1 VTRRPGGPAAR
12 LAAGVAIG
20 AAFVI
25 AAAEGDVRAAGDEPA
40 PAPASEVRAAGDE
53 PVVAPASVAPAAAA
67 PPATTPAA
75 TTPPAAAARP
85 SDGGPFITPRLLVQ
99 GDAVVLHHGPS
110 APALEDGTTRPG
122 FYLRRARAG
131 LDAADGDWRA
141 RAIVEVTAR
150 TEVADA
156 ALDPIAGEMARGRT
170 RATEA
175 YVAYAPGKA
184 FTVALGSLRVPLGL
198 SRQIDE
204 GGLRL
209 PERARVITRMAPDFR
224 MGVAAWG
231 DLGLLQYA
239 VGGFS
244 PAPVFG
250 SDFRSSGSLTVV
262 RLATEPLGPVGVAPD
277 LRRSGDPWYGW
288 WRVSAGVTGFYG
300 ALPGSNELGV
310 GGDAQF
316 QWARVCATGELLWS
330 RRDGADRL
338 GFTLEPGVFVIRDR
352 LELVARAEWFDD
364 QLGAPSPSPA
374 DGWGAALGA
383 TFFSAGARARL
394 QAAATWRRGSA
405 DGDRAATWAVIRAT
419 FTL

>member
-1 VTRRPGGPAAR
+1 MAR
-12 LAAGVAIG
+12 LAVGVAIG
-20 AAFVI
+20 AALMN
-25 AAAEGDVRAAGDEPA
+25 AAAAGDVRAAEDEPA
-40 PAPASEVRAAGDE
+40 VAPAVTAPPMPAVTAPPPPAVTAPPAPALSVT
-53 PVVAPASVAPAAAA
+53 AP
-67 PPATTPAA
+67 
-75 TTPPAAAARP
+75 RP
-85 SDGGPFITPRLLVQ
+85 SDGGVAVTPRLLVQ
-99 GDAVVLHHGPS
+99 GDTVVLHHGPG
-110 APALEDGTTRPG
+110 APELEDGTSRPG

-184 FTVALGSLRVPLGL
+184 FAVALGALRVPLGL

-204 GGLRL
+204 GDLRL

-288 WRVSAGVTGFYG
+288 WRFSAGVSGFYG
-300 ALPGSNELGV
+300 ALPGSNELGL

-338 GFTLEPGVFVIRDR
+338 GFTVEPGVFVIRDR

-383 TFFSAGARARL
+383 TFFSASAHARL

>member
-1 VTRRPGGPAAR
+1 VV
-12 LAAGVAIG
+12 GVVS
-20 AAFVI
+20 FLI
-25 AAAEGDVRAAGDEPA
+25 AAAEGSASASGDEPA
-40 PAPASEVRAAGDE
+40 
-53 PVVAPASVAPAAAA
+53 VAPAITAPVITA
-67 PPATTPAA
+67 PV
-75 TTPPAAAARP
+75 P
-85 SDGGPFITPRLLVQ
+85 SEGGPAVTPRLLVQ
-99 GDAVVLHHGPS
+99 GDAVVLHHGPG
-110 APALEDGTTRPG
+110 APPLEDGTTRPG

-150 TEVADA
+150 AEVADV
-156 ALDPIAGEMARGRT
+156 ALDPIAGELARGRT

-175 YVAYAPGKA
+175 YVAYEPGKA
-184 FTVALGSLRVPLGL
+184 FVLALGSLRVPLGL

-204 GGLRL
+204 GDLRL
-209 PERARVITRMAPDFR
+209 PERARVITRMTP
-224 MGVAAWG
+224 
-231 DLGLLQYA
+231 
-239 VGGFS
+239 
-244 PAPVFG
+244 
-250 SDFRSSGSLTVV
+250 DFRSSGSLTVV

-288 WRVSAGVTGFYG
+288 WRVSAGVSGFYG
-300 ALPGSNELGV
+300 ALPGSNEFGL

-338 GFTLEPGVFVIRDR
+338 GFTIEPGVFVIRDR

-364 QLGAPSPSPA
+364 QLGAQPTSPA

-394 QAAATWRRGSA
+394 QAAATWRRGSV
-405 DGDRAATWAVIRAT
+405 DGDRASTWAVIRAT

>member
-1 VTRRPGGPAAR
+1 VRGRLGGRRAR
-12 LAAGVAIG
+12 LVVGVVS
-20 AAFVI
+20 FLI
-25 AAAEGDVRAAGDEPA
+25 AAAEGSASASGDKSA
-40 PAPASEVRAAGDE
+40 
-53 PVVAPASVAPAAAA
+53 VAPAITAPAMTA
-67 PPATTPAA
+67 PAMTAPVMTAPMITAPV
-75 TTPPAAAARP
+75 P
-85 SDGGPFITPRLLVQ
+85 SEGGPAVTPRLLVQ
-99 GDAVVLHHGPS
+99 GDAVVLHHGPG
-110 APALEDGTTRPG
+110 APPLEDGTTRPG

-150 TEVADA
+150 AEVADV
-156 ALDPIAGEMARGRT
+156 ALDPIAGELARGRT

-184 FTVALGSLRVPLGL
+184 FVLALGSLRVPLGL

-204 GGLRL
+204 GDLRL
-209 PERARVITRMAPDFR
+209 PERARVITRMTPDFR
-224 MGVAAWG
+224 MGVAVSG

-262 RLATEPLGPVGVAPD
+262 RLAAEPLGPVGVAPD

-288 WRVSAGVTGFYG
+288 WRVSAGVSGFYG
-300 ALPGSNELGV
+300 ALPGSNEFGL

-338 GFTLEPGVFVIRDR
+338 GFTIEPGVFVIRDR

-364 QLGAPSPSPA
+364 QLGAQPTSPA

-394 QAAATWRRGSA
+394 QAAATWRRGSV
-405 DGDRAATWAVIRAT
+405 DGDRASTWAVIRAT